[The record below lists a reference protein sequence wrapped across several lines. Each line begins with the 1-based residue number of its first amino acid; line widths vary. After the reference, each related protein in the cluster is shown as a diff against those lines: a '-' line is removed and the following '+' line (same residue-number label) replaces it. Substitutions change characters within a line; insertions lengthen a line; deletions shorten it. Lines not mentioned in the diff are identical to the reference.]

1 MVRTTVAS
9 VGSWFVRWGLACAPL
24 AKRVRV
30 MVKVRVR
37 VRVRVRAC
45 LRAARVESVVCA
57 AVSDL
62 DAHARF
68 KEAPPPIAPA
78 EGIG

>member
-1 MVRTTVAS
+1 MVRTIVAS
-9 VGSWFVRWGLACAPL
+9 VGSWFVRWE
-24 AKRVRV
+24 
-30 MVKVRVR
+30 RVR
-37 VRVRVRAC
+37 VRIGLGFRGRGRVRVRPC

-68 KEAPPPIAPA
+68 KETPPPIAPA